1 MMTEEFGGD
10 VLLFDTE
17 DGGEISVINGL
28 VIPDGGFRTAVY
40 LSLFGGN
47 KDDGGEV
54 ASGYTWWGNRL
65 EGVSENEKLVSRFM
79 SFVRSVPLNS
89 KNLKIAQDKAKEDLK
104 WFLDDDIADS
114 VEVEIL
120 DEGNNRIQLNVRIE
134 KSGEIIESGKYALQW
149 EAVKNGV

>member
-1 MMTEEFGGD
+1 MTEEFGGD

-40 LSLFGGN
+40 LSLFGGD

-54 ASGYTWWGNRL
+54 ASGDTWWGNRL
-65 EGVSENEKLVSRFM
+65 EGVSENEKLVS
-79 SFVRSVPLNS
+79 VPLNS
-89 KNLKIAQDKAKEDLK
+89 KNLKIAQDRAEEDLK

-114 VEVEIL
+114 VEVELL

>member
-1 MMTEEFGGD
+1 MTEEFGGD

-28 VIPDGGFRTAVY
+28 VINDGGFRTAVY

-54 ASGYTWWGNRL
+54 ASGDTWWGNRL

-89 KNLKIAQDKAKEDLK
+89 KNLKIAQDKAEEDLK

-114 VEVEIL
+114 VEVEL
-120 DEGNNRIQLNVRIE
+120 MDEGNNRIQLNVRIE

>member
-1 MMTEEFGGD
+1 MTEEFGGD

-28 VIPDGGFRTAVY
+28 VVSDGGFSTAVY

-54 ASGYTWWGNRL
+54 DSGDTFWGNRL

-114 VEVEIL
+114 VEVELL

-149 EAVKNGV
+149 EAMKNGV

>member
-1 MMTEEFGGD
+1 MTEEFGGD
-10 VLLFDTE
+10 VLLFDTK

-54 ASGYTWWGNRL
+54 GSGDTWWGNRL
-65 EGVSENEKLVSRFM
+65 EGVSESEKLVSRFM
-79 SFVRSVPLNS
+79 AFVRSVPLNS
-89 KNLKIAQDKAKEDLK
+89 KNMKIAQDKAEEDLK

-114 VEVEIL
+114 VEVELL

-134 KSGEIIESGKYALQW
+134 KSGKIIESGKYALQW
-149 EAVKNGV
+149 EAMKNGI